1 MELTLDRFRSA
12 HAESFEQAMAEIRS
26 GRKESHWIWYVF
38 PQIQGLGRSATAQY
52 YEIQSRE
59 EALAFWADP
68 VLSRHLVE
76 ASEAVLKWEN
86 PLRAHLHF
94 PDDLKLRSSMTLFLL
109 VSGEPVFQEVLNQ
122 FFDGSLDGYSVQK
135 YRSWEK
141 EREEEAT
148 SLWR

>member
-1 MELTLDRFRSA
+1 M
-12 HAESFEQAMAEIRS
+12 
-26 GRKESHWIWYVF
+26 
-38 PQIQGLGRSATAQY
+38 
-52 YEIQSRE
+52 
-59 EALAFWADP
+59 AFWADP